1 MNQRTLTAHLLGAA
15 ESEEGTF
22 DEEKMGVRMRLQSR
36 IVSTMIGIALVG
48 MSTSCGRQ
56 ANCGQEKR
64 KASTQTKPMVGELTV
79 TYEYPN
85 YSLPFAV
92 ALGKGL
98 FDEEGVA
105 IKAIKI
111 GTGDKLDINR
121 LDIINGHDFYLLKQG
136 RGVVLAVHPF
146 SRTSDFEKAML
157 VKRSS
162 AISDWADFKGKG
174 VVVADAGTDMPMLN
188 QAFADHGLK
197 TLGAEERDVTL
208 WGGGGAVAGF
218 ASDKDVHALYGWS
231 ATVLPLMRQ
240 HPNDFKILWRDLG
253 KKEGSESPLVACS
266 YVKVSILPNK
276 KEAVAAYVRAVN
288 RAIDFIREDPKAA
301 ARLLPKHFD
310 VDKKWAV
317 NMEIYDFHK
326 STDVVDFSALSTKLG
341 VDVAAHLLDFQQ
353 E

>member
-1 MNQRTLTAHLLGAA
+1 
-15 ESEEGTF
+15 
-22 DEEKMGVRMRLQSR
+22 
-36 IVSTMIGIALVG
+36 MIGIALVG